1 MPMLL
6 DSNIII
12 YSLLPGH
19 EELRD
24 FIATHLPAVSGITTV
39 CLAMWTLIREKTD
52 LTEDDLFDRV
62 RELDV
67 SDGVEDDKLTRFPR
81 PCPAC
86 KRLMSAEHKRC
97 IYCGLTPEHETA
109 FDAV

>member
-1 MPMLL
+1 MTGVLWDL
-6 DSNIII
+6 RGRKN
-12 YSLLPGH
+12 LPSGDARR
-19 EELRD
+19 EAELAETVER
-24 FIATHLPAVSGITTV
+24 LTTV
-39 CLAMWTLIREKTD
+39 CLAMWTLIQEKTD

-97 IYCGLTPEHETA
+97 MYCGLTPEHETA